1 MKTIINW
8 HKANTELWNYYF
20 SLKWYEDITE
30 ALQFDSTTALSRK
43 IIPQELIEEI
53 NRIIEFNLGDLWIG
67 KYEIIKDSKSRSI
80 ESLKKIWVKY
90 IMYKNDLWEI
100 CIDSIDTMEWKHL
113 SAVVYR
119 WNNNR
124 SFVLLNK
131 TKPTKS
137 KLEQTKKWAR
147 EKFEAA
153 MM

>member
-100 CIDSIDTMEWKHL
+100 CINSIDSIN
-113 SAVVYR
+113 AVSYW
-119 WNNNR
+119 WNNR
-124 SFVLLNK
+124 AFILLYKN
-131 TKPTKS
+131 KPTRS
-137 KLEQTKKWAR
+137 RLEETRRWAKER
-147 EKFEAA
+147 FENAIL
-153 MM
+153 